1 MEENVDLNSLIMV
14 VTMRRPRLSMVPGTI
29 LALLLSIAVPRTGAA
44 AGFQWT
50 KNTVVVDPNT
60 TQGALTSV
68 STDGHVLVFNTSDA
82 RIVNLSS
89 GQILFLQDFGA
100 RRVVGV
106 LRQGPITAVATN
118 AAALTD
124 FIQDG
129 TIQFPTN
136 SPEPTILDQQDTSP
150 QPGGDHLSGEVN
162 QWQYT
167 TKGDADNNDLDFSF
181 DAQKHLNGL
190 DADVKGDGHLENHGF
205 SFLAEIHGAALQK
218 LLFTTPIEGH
228 LKVDWMARTSG
239 ANSGI
244 GERRL
249 HLPSFFKEI
258 FVANHIPFLYE
269 INANLIFIPGLGGK
283 KDAVTG
289 GFEVAFDG
297 KGGFAATPKSA
308 APIKQMDASPKSVEK
323 VTSSALAPHGVVLAV
338 NAPKIAFSFGTA
350 SFMEAV
356 HSQIPAAIKKSQS
369 ADGFEARL
377 ANALSK
383 DQADLFRTEGG
394 AYVQWVDEYDYTGS
408 GPMSVVPDCT
418 TTHFNLTASGGVDA
432 KLLGFGGKGS
442 FDLFSSSSSKT
453 EPDVPACKIK

>member
-1 MEENVDLNSLIMV
+1 MNSVLTCV
-14 VTMRRPRLSMVPGTI
+14 PNRPHLSMSPGTI
-29 LALLLSIAVPRTGAA
+29 LVLLLSIAVPRTAA
-44 AGFQWT
+44 AVGLQWN
-50 KNTVVVDPNT
+50 KNTVVIDSSTV
-60 TQGALTSV
+60 QGALTSV

-124 FIQDG
+124 FVQDG

-136 SPEPTILDQQDTSP
+136 SPEPTILDQQDTNT
-150 QPGGDHLSGEVN
+150 QPGSDHLSGEVN
-162 QWQYT
+162 EWQYT
-167 TKGDADNNDLDFSF
+167 AKGDADNNDLKFSF
-181 DAQKHLNGL
+181 EAQKHLNGF
-190 DADVKGDGHLENHGF
+190 DADVKGAGFLENHGF

-218 LLFTTPIEGH
+218 LLFTTPIEGN
-228 LKVDWMARTSG
+228 LKVDWMASTSG
-239 ANSGI
+239 ANSSI

-283 KDAVTG
+283 KDAVAG

-308 APIKQMDASPKSVEK
+308 APIKDMQGSPKSVEK

-338 NAPKIAFSFGTA
+338 NAPKVAFSFGTA

-369 ADGFEARL
+369 ADAFEARL
-377 ANALSK
+377 ASALLHAQTCASPSWSSPPV
-383 DQADLFRTEGG
+383 ARF
-394 AYVQWVDEYDYTGS
+394 
-408 GPMSVVPDCT
+408 
-418 TTHFNLTASGGVDA
+418 TASRRRMRRRPP
-432 KLLGFGGKGS
+432 
-442 FDLFSSSSSKT
+442 SSSRVSCMRRHSHHSKKHTRPPPTASSHNT
-453 EPDVPACKIK
+453 

>member
-1 MEENVDLNSLIMV
+1 MNLKRTTRFLLTAIGSIV
-14 VTMRRPRLSMVPGTI
+14 VSN
-29 LALLLSIAVPRTGAA
+29 LATSAA
-44 AGFQWT
+44 QSVQWT
-50 KNTVVVDPNT
+50 KNTVVIDSNMV
-60 TQGALTSV
+60 QGALTSV
-68 STDGHVLVFNTSDA
+68 STDGHVLVFNTSDP

-136 SPEPTILDQQDTSP
+136 SPEPTILDQQDTNT
-150 QPGGDHLSGEVN
+150 QPGSDHLSGEVN
-162 QWQYT
+162 EWQYT
-167 TKGDADNNDLDFSF
+167 AKGDADNNDLKFSF
-181 DAQKHLNGL
+181 EAQKHLNGF
-190 DADVKGDGHLENHGF
+190 DADVKGAGFLENHGF

-218 LLFTTPIEGH
+218 LLFTTPIEGRM
-228 LKVDWMARTSG
+228 KVDWTASTSG

-244 GERRL
+244 GEHRL

-269 INANLIFIPGLGGK
+269 IDANLIFIPGLGGK
-283 KDAVTG
+283 KDAVAG

-297 KGGFAATPKSA
+297 KGGFATTPKSA
-308 APIKQMDASPKSVEK
+308 APIKDMQASPKSVEK

-338 NAPKIAFSFGTA
+338 NAPKVAFSFGTA

-377 ANALSK
+377 ASALSK
-383 DQADLFRTEGG
+383 DQADFFRTEGG

-418 TTHFNLTASGGVDA
+418 TTHFNLKASGGVDA

-453 EPDVPACKIK
+453 EPDVAGCKIKE

>member
-1 MEENVDLNSLIMV
+1 MNSVLTCV
-14 VTMRRPRLSMVPGTI
+14 PNRPHLSMSPCTI
-29 LALLLSIAVPRTGAA
+29 LVLLLSIAVPRTAAA
-44 AGFQWT
+44 AGLQWN
-50 KNTVVVDPNT
+50 KNTVVIDSSTV
-60 TQGALTSV
+60 QGALTSV

-136 SPEPTILDQQDTSP
+136 SPEPTILDQQDTNT
-150 QPGGDHLSGEVN
+150 QPGSDHLSGEVN
-162 QWQYT
+162 DWQYT
-167 TKGDADNNDLDFSF
+167 AKGDADNNDLKFSF
-181 DAQKHLNGL
+181 EAQKHLNGF
-190 DADVKGDGHLENHGF
+190 DADVKGAGFLENHGF

-218 LLFTTPIEGH
+218 LLFTTPIEGRM
-228 LKVDWMARTSG
+228 KVDWTASTSG

-244 GERRL
+244 GEHRL

-283 KDAVTG
+283 KDAVAG

-308 APIKQMDASPKSVEK
+308 APIKDMEASPNSIKK

-369 ADGFEARL
+369 ADGFDARL
-377 ANALSK
+377 ASARSK
-383 DQADLFRTEGG
+383 DQADFFRTEGG

-418 TTHFNLTASGGVDA
+418 TTHFNLKASGGVDA
-432 KLLGFGGKGS
+432 KLLGFCGKCS
-442 FDLFSSSSSKT
+442 FDLFSSISIKN
-453 EPDVPACKIK
+453 EPNVPACKIK